1 MDDLI
6 SVHDLLN
13 EVTSL
18 LIVHRPDLL
27 DALIISVLKSF
38 KALLQFDKLV
48 GEELVFL
55 GILLVLGPSL
65 RLLGIEQTGR
75 YSQLAVVML

>member
-13 EVTSL
+13 KVTSL

-27 DALIISVLKSF
+27 DALVVSVLKSF

-55 GILLVLGPSL
+55 GILLVFGPSL
-65 RLLGIEQTGR
+65 RHLCIE
-75 YSQLAVVML
+75 YFL